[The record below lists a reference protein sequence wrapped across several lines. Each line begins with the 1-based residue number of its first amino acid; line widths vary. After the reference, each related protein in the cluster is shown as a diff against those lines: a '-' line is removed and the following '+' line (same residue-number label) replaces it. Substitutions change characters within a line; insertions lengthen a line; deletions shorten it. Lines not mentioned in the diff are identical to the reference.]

1 MKESTARIGD
11 GRKKEEG
18 HDKTVSEC
26 FPCLWPE
33 INYLFEFVYLIF
45 YLFRYVKH
53 VTEVLETYYFCPLI
67 RVRNCSFN
75 ILNIQA
81 SIIYLYK
88 YYRLF

>member
-33 INYLFEFVYLIF
+33 INDLFFLGERLHNIIEKYAQEWLYLI
-45 YLFRYVKH
+45 
-53 VTEVLETYYFCPLI
+53 I
-67 RVRNCSFN
+67 CSKF
-75 ILNIQA
+75 LC
-81 SIIYLYK
+81 SIIVISGTEL
-88 YYRLF
+88 RP